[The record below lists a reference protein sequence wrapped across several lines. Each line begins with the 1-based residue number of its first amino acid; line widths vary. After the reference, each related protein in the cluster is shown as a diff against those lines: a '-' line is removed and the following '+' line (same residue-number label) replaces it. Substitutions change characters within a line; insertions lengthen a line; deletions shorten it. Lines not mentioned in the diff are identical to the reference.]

1 MSTDDPLLGRRP
13 GEPVDPIDAA
23 HEVRRFLLRCRAWAT
38 ERELPVRRERLQT
51 SDDPADAAKLHGWLT
66 YIRFLDHT
74 LAELDDGTLDHW
86 FAGEAG
92 SDGGAQ
98 TDGLV

>member
-1 MSTDDPLLGRRP
+1 MSTDRPLLQQGA
-13 GEPVDPIDAA
+13 GDPVDPIDAA

-38 ERELPVRRERLQT
+38 ERELPKRRERVQT
-51 SDDPADAAKLHGWLT
+51 SEDPAEAAKLHGWLT
-66 YIRFLDHT
+66 YVRFLDHT

-86 FAGEAG
+86 FAGEG
-92 SDGGAQ
+92 PPDGGAQ

>member
-1 MSTDDPLLGRRP
+1 MSTDDPLLGQRP
-13 GEPVDPIDAA
+13 GEPVDPVDAA

-38 ERELPVRRERLQT
+38 ERELPARRERLQT
-51 SDDPADAAKLHGWLT
+51 TDDPAEAAKLHGWLS

-86 FAGEAG
+86 FEGDAG
-92 SDGGAQ
+92 SGGGAQ